1 MKQKW
6 KRPLAL
12 LLSVAMMF
20 SMSGTPVYAADVE
33 MGASAVCPHHVH
45 DETCGYSEGSP
56 CTFDPADCVLCN
68 FQENPAEQTILSW
81 EWIGADN
88 LNEGVLPLPGV
99 SAENPVDLDAVVSML
114 PTGITATVD
123 GSADPVELALTWSC
137 GDFPETAS
145 AGEYTFTAA
154 LPEGYTLGE
163 ETASLTVPVILG
175 LGLLP
180 GTAWA
185 AEEVSYLA
193 YSWDGSKLTSE
204 MKSVTD
210 YTLVASTDTAWGAAG
225 ETTWYVAD
233 GDVSIS
239 NRVDVN
245 GSVNLLLKD
254 DCELSP
260 NFIIISAGS
269 TLTIY
274 AQTEGETAGKLVCS
288 NGIGTVG
295 STLIIHGGTV
305 NATGTNGAGIGGR
318 SSGEQG
324 GTVTIYGGTVTAT
337 GYQGAGIGGR
347 SGGGQGGTVTI
358 YGGTVNAS
366 GTNGAGIGGGS
377 SSRVVSNV
385 NVIDPSCGN
394 GGTVT
399 IYGGTVN
406 ASGTNG
412 AGIGGGSAA
421 TGFYAGQQYY
431 VGGGGGTIT
440 INGGTVNATGTSGG
454 IGAGPNCGSRDFTNK
469 VTPKGTL
476 KGTSIG
482 LITGTL
488 VPSLNTSSFTGL
500 IKNGGT
506 YTVYG
511 NLSLDTLET
520 PLSISEGENL
530 SINGS
535 LNIPVGKTVTV
546 TNAGTIDC
554 GSGKFVNNGTL
565 YLDNSST
572 VNGTFGG
579 SGVFLISVDL
589 PDDTNDLT
597 AFPDTFTYTGEDF
610 AGQIFLGTGG
620 TQELGGK
627 TFWETVRTDGWTI
640 TYAKDGQSTET
651 VIDAGEYTATFTPP
665 EGETITRTFTV
676 KRAAQTISAP
686 EIQSQSEG
694 AVTLKPVTGVVGKV
708 EYGYSTTNDAAS
720 IDNWQ
725 ESPTFNDMTYGTYY
739 FFAKVTGDSNHEDA
753 VSSTGTVVAFRE
765 ISSISITSNPTK
777 MLYTPGATLDL
788 TGLKIT
794 VTYTDNSTAEVT
806 WTADSGITASIPN
819 GTSLTA
825 SHDGQTIT
833 ITYGGKTAVTDSLLI
848 YDEVPQQIDGVYQIG
863 TVKELIWFAALVNGT
878 LTDGTEQNTAAN
890 AVLTADI
897 DLGGRLWAPIAS
909 STMFRSGSFSVNG
922 TTNTSYS
929 GIFDGQGH
937 IISNFKIRT
946 NSDELTSGLFGAVTG
961 TIENLGIVNA
971 SFDNGGAYD
980 GRFGA
985 LCGLLVKDRFT
996 KTAATI
1002 QNCYVVGSSIAATR
1016 RIAGTVCG
1024 ANYGGTIED
1033 CYECGNTVTAHERIG
1048 HLVGDNHNDYDYNP
1062 MTGIVT
1068 NCYSDTQLAGTQGGT
1083 VNGGGVK
1090 DAEEFASG
1098 EVAYLLNG
1106 STSENVIWYQNVDNG
1121 QTKDTYPVLDST
1133 HGIVYCVGENSYSNK
1148 SDTTLSIADAHV
1160 TLNGGP
1166 FTYNGQSQK
1175 PTVTVKLGG
1184 KTLTEDTDYT
1194 VSFSGDSIN
1203 AGTYTVTVTGAG
1215 NYSGEA
1221 TASYTIEKAM
1231 VTPSISGNTTKTYDG
1246 TTAATGLT
1254 ITLNGVV
1261 SDDSVTAVAA
1271 SYTYDSANAGESK
1284 TVTASNITLSGEDA
1298 GNYTLSATSATTS
1311 GIIEKANQTAPTG
1324 VTGSYAVSSSDPSK
1338 FTYTVTAITGAE
1350 YKMDSGNW
1358 QDSNSFDDIEP
1369 GSSHTFYA
1377 RLKGDDN
1384 HNASPEGS
1392 TGEVTFSKLANT
1404 NTPTL
1409 DYTVS
1414 GNQGNRTITITPVE
1428 GAEYKFGEGA
1438 WSSTNTATY
1447 TDGETVTVSIRYKET
1462 ATLQTS
1468 DAASAEVNTAK
1479 ADQKAPDAFTL
1490 TFAWNSDNET
1500 LTATIPAVEG
1510 AEYSFDGTT
1519 WSDSNTKTDCQ
1530 PSTQYTGYI
1539 RMKETETHNA
1549 SPATSS
1555 TATSPE
1561 LKPETYTI
1569 TASAGTGGSITPTG
1583 DVTVNK
1589 GENQTFT
1596 ITPNEGY
1603 EIADVIVDGVS
1614 VLNQLSGN
1622 SYTFTGV
1629 QENHTISVTFQETG
1643 GEPEPEPETYTITA
1657 TAGAGGSITPS
1668 GDVTVNKGEDQTFT
1682 ITPSEG
1688 YEIADVQVDGVS
1700 VTVTNNSYIFT
1711 GVQENHTISVTF
1723 RKTGGEPVPETY
1735 TVTLSGTGINATGGG
1750 QYKTGNTVTVTAG
1763 SKTGYTFKTWI
1774 ATGVELDDPTSATLT
1789 FTMPENNVTLTASWT
1804 ANQSSGGGSS
1814 SSGNKTETTTNPDG
1828 STTTTVTSS
1837 NGTVT
1842 ETTKWPDGSKEI
1854 IETKKD
1860 GTVTTTTTDAAG
1872 NKTEV
1877 VENTDGS
1884 SRTTVDNKDGSGS
1897 VTVVDENGNVVSSA
1911 TLSQSAVETA
1921 QQTGEAV
1928 ALPMPEVPITT
1939 DRETAP
1945 TVTVDLP
1952 GGGSAK
1958 VEIPVEDVTPGTVA
1972 VIVKA
1977 DGTEEV
1983 IKTSLTTEN
1992 GVAVTLSDGDTVKV
2006 VDNSKTF
2013 EDVPATYW
2021 GAEAVDFA
2029 TSRELFVGTSET
2041 TFAPDT
2047 AMTRAMIVTVL
2058 ARFEGVDTTTGSTW
2072 YEAGQ
2077 QWAMQNGVSDGS
2089 NMDASLTREQLVTM
2103 FYRYA
2108 QSKGYDTTQG
2118 GMAIREYADFEQISD
2133 YAAEA
2138 MTWAVNT
2145 GIINGTSSTTISP
2158 QGPATRAQVAT
2169 ILMRFIEGMA

>member
-1 MKQKW
+1 M
-6 KRPLAL
+6 
-12 LLSVAMMF
+12 
-20 SMSGTPVYAADVE
+20 
-33 MGASAVCPHHVH
+33 
-45 DETCGYSEGSP
+45 
-56 CTFDPADCVLCN
+56 N
-68 FQENPAEQTILSW
+68 
-81 EWIGADN
+81 
-88 LNEGVLPLPGV
+88 
-99 SAENPVDLDAVVSML
+99 
-114 PTGITATVD
+114 
-123 GSADPVELALTWSC
+123 
-137 GDFPETAS
+137 
-145 AGEYTFTAA
+145 
-154 LPEGYTLGE
+154 
-163 ETASLTVPVILG
+163 
-175 LGLLP
+175 
-180 GTAWA
+180 
-185 AEEVSYLA
+185 
-193 YSWDGSKLTSE
+193 
-204 MKSVTD
+204 
-210 YTLVASTDTAWGAAG
+210 
-225 ETTWYVAD
+225 
-233 GDVSIS
+233 
-239 NRVDVN
+239 
-245 GSVNLLLKD
+245 
-254 DCELSP
+254 
-260 NFIIISAGS
+260 
-269 TLTIY
+269 
-274 AQTEGETAGKLVCS
+274 
-288 NGIGTVG
+288 
-295 STLIIHGGTV
+295 
-305 NATGTNGAGIGGR
+305 
-318 SSGEQG
+318 
-324 GTVTIYGGTVTAT
+324 
-337 GYQGAGIGGR
+337 
-347 SGGGQGGTVTI
+347 
-358 YGGTVNAS
+358 
-366 GTNGAGIGGGS
+366 
-377 SSRVVSNV
+377 
-385 NVIDPSCGN
+385 
-394 GGTVT
+394 
-399 IYGGTVN
+399 
-406 ASGTNG
+406 
-412 AGIGGGSAA
+412 
-421 TGFYAGQQYY
+421 
-431 VGGGGGTIT
+431 
-440 INGGTVNATGTSGG
+440 
-454 IGAGPNCGSRDFTNK
+454 
-469 VTPKGTL
+469 
-476 KGTSIG
+476 
-482 LITGTL
+482 
-488 VPSLNTSSFTGL
+488 
-500 IKNGGT
+500 
-506 YTVYG
+506 
-511 NLSLDTLET
+511 
-520 PLSISEGENL
+520 
-530 SINGS
+530 
-535 LNIPVGKTVTV
+535 
-546 TNAGTIDC
+546 
-554 GSGKFVNNGTL
+554 
-565 YLDNSST
+565 
-572 VNGTFGG
+572 
-579 SGVFLISVDL
+579 
-589 PDDTNDLT
+589 
-597 AFPDTFTYTGEDF
+597 
-610 AGQIFLGTGG
+610 
-620 TQELGGK
+620 
-627 TFWETVRTDGWTI
+627 
-640 TYAKDGQSTET
+640 
-651 VIDAGEYTATFTPP
+651 
-665 EGETITRTFTV
+665 
-676 KRAAQTISAP
+676 
-686 EIQSQSEG
+686 
-694 AVTLKPVTGVVGKV
+694 
-708 EYGYSTTNDAAS
+708 
-720 IDNWQ
+720 
-725 ESPTFNDMTYGTYY
+725 
-739 FFAKVTGDSNHEDA
+739 
-753 VSSTGTVVAFRE
+753 
-765 ISSISITSNPTK
+765 
-777 MLYTPGATLDL
+777 
-788 TGLKIT
+788 
-794 VTYTDNSTAEVT
+794 
-806 WTADSGITASIPN
+806 
-819 GTSLTA
+819 
-825 SHDGQTIT
+825 
-833 ITYGGKTAVTDSLLI
+833 
-848 YDEVPQQIDGVYQIG
+848 GVYQIYNNGQLLWFAAFVNNDAAHAQYETSDPSADAMLMNDLALNHTIDDEATWVPIGNSDISYCGTFDGNGKTISNLVTNGKSYQGFVGHLGDGGVIQNLTLDATCSVKGGGYGSDYLGGICGKQSGGTIQNCANYAEVSGSDLVGGICGSQDGNSTIKFCYNASVDIYGTTGATGGICGSQGDNSTIEFCYNSGKVDSDSTYEGAISGWLRSECTIRNCYWLQGSCSTGYADKGGTAEKVEQKTAEEFASGAVAWLLNGSTSEGDLTWHQNLDNGQTVDAFPVLDSSHG
-863 TVKELIWFAALVNGT
+863 TVYHRSWHCGNVTKEYTNNLDFQSQDEHSFDESAICTNCGVYQPAEAQNGVYQIKNVGNLFWFAALVNG
-878 LTDGTEQNTAAN
+878 NTNQEGITQAVPTAN

-897 DLGGRLWAPIAS
+897 DLGGREWAPIAPS
-909 STMFRSGSFSVNG
+909 ATFRSNATSVAR
-922 TTNTSYS
+922 TTDKSYS
-929 GIFDGQGH
+929 GTFDGQGH
-937 IISNFKIRT
+937 TISNFEIRT
-946 NSDELTSGLFGAVTG
+946 NRAELTSGLFGAVTG
-961 TIENLGIVNA
+961 TIQNLGIVNA
-971 SFDNGGAYD
+971 SFDNGGDYD

-985 LCGLLVKDRFT
+985 LCGLLAKDDDIE
-996 KTAATI
+996 TAATI
-1002 QNCYVVGSSIAATR
+1002 QNCYVVDSSIAATGK
-1016 RIAGTVCG
+1016 IAGAVCG
-1024 ANYGGTIED
+1024 ANYGGTIQD
-1033 CYECGNTVTAHERIG
+1033 CYECGNTVTAHNRIG
-1048 HLVGDNHNDYDYNP
+1048 HLVGDNQNDY
-1062 MTGIVT
+1062 TAASWLTLKGTVT
-1068 NCYSDTQLAGTQGGT
+1068 NCYSDTLLAGTQGGT
-1083 VNGGGVK
+1083 VDGGGVK
-1090 DAEEFASG
+1090 DAGAFASG
-1098 EVAYLLNG
+1098 AVAYLLNG
-1106 STSENVIWYQNVDNG
+1106 SSSDSPVWFQNLDNG
-1121 QTKDTYPVLDST
+1121 QTVDSYPVLDSS
-1133 HGIVYCVGENSYSNK
+1133 HGIVYFIEEDPVRYSN
-1148 SDTTLSIADAHV
+1148 DPNATAETTDISSASV
-1160 TLNGGP
+1160 TLNQSS
-1166 FTYNGQSQK
+1166 FTYNGSEQK

-1184 KTLTEDTDYT
+1184 KTLTEGSDYDVT
-1194 VSFSGDSIN
+1194 YNGNCID
-1203 AGTYTVTVTGAG
+1203 AGTYTVTVTGKG
-1215 NYSGEA
+1215 SYSGEA
-1221 TASYTIEKAM
+1221 SSKPKYTI
-1231 VTPSISGNTTKTYDG
+1231 TPAPLTITGAALAAKTYDSTKTATVESVSFDG
-1246 TTAATGLT
+1246 VPSGQSLTLGSDYTAAAKF
-1254 ITLNGVV
+1254 
-1261 SDDSVTAVAA
+1261 DD
-1271 SYTYDSANAGESK
+1271 ANAGTDK
-1284 TVTASNITLSGEDA
+1284 NATVTVMLSNS
-1298 GNYTLSATSATTS
+1298 NYTLAVSTYDLSGQTIAKAGQAT
-1311 GIIEKANQTAPTG
+1311 PT
-1324 VTGSYAVSSSDPSK
+1324 VTGGYAVSSTNSDQ
-1338 FTYTVTAITGAE
+1338 FVYTVTAISGAE
-1350 YKMDSGNW
+1350 YKMDDSGSW
-1358 QDSNSFDDIEP
+1358 QDSNVFDGITPE
-1369 GSSHTFYA
+1369 SSHTFYA

-1392 TGEVTFSKLANT
+1392 TGEVTFDKLKNNAK
-1404 NTPTL
+1404 PEL

-1589 GENQTFT
+1589 GEDKTFT
-1596 ITPNEGY
+1596 ITPDEGY
-1603 EIADVIVDGVS
+1603 EIA
-1614 VLNQLSGN
+1614 N
-1622 SYTFTGV
+1622 
-1629 QENHTISVTFQETG
+1629 
-1643 GEPEPEPETYTITA
+1643 
-1657 TAGAGGSITPS
+1657 
-1668 GDVTVNKGEDQTFT
+1668 
-1682 ITPSEG
+1682 
-1688 YEIADVQVDGVS
+1688 VQVDGSS
-1700 VTVTNNSYIFT
+1700 VTVTNNSYTFT
-1711 GVQENHTISVTF
+1711 NVQENHSISVPF
-1723 RKTGGEPVPETY
+1723 QETGGEPVPETY